1 MLTTLSIKNFALFH
15 EVTVSFQK
23 GLNIITGETG
33 AGKSLIVD
41 ALNLLLGEKTDA
53 SVLRKDARK
62 AIVEGVFSLDLPEA
76 ASFLREHDLDV
87 FDHEV
92 HIRREV
98 NTSGRSRSFINDT
111 PVTMESLRRFGELL
125 VDLHGQ
131 HEHQSLLKIEKHID
145 YLDAFAGLESRV
157 VQIGLIYKKI
167 KSLKK
172 DLQEL
177 IQKGHQLRE
186 RRDYLQFQ
194 FNEINNINPAAEEDE
209 ELEQEERILA
219 NSEKLFGMSSEA
231 YAILYED
238 ERSVYEM
245 LTRIEEILSELQ
257 SIDARFQE
265 YLKLSTDAKINA
277 DEIAKYLQHY
287 TTTFEFNPER
297 LEEIRDRLSALS
309 RLKKKYGPTLQAVL
323 EKRTVLEKELRLVDN
338 VDGEIENLQK
348 RIEAESRRYFEL
360 ARSLSNARKT
370 AAKHL
375 RSEIEHVLHKL
386 GMEKAVF
393 VVRVD
398 SPENE
403 KGWLQIGEKTYQ
415 GSAKGI
421 DSVSFFI
428 SANPG
433 EAPKELLKIASGGE
447 ISRVML
453 AIKSV
458 LAEKDNIP
466 VLVFDEIDSGI
477 SGRIAQTIG
486 KQLQA
491 LAQSHQII
499 CITHLPQI
507 ASAGHAHYTVEK
519 IIEENR
525 TRTKVRALKTGE
537 RAVEIAKLIG
547 GERISDVNLKS
558 AEELLKTFEN

>member
-1 MLTTLSIKNFALFH
+1 MGGERDLHCGGRHCRRKIQCGKICHCEKISHMLTTLSIKNFALFH

-231 YAILYED
+231 DAILYED
-238 ERSVYEM
+238 EQSVYEM
-245 LTRIEEILSELQ
+245 L
-257 SIDARFQE
+257 
-265 YLKLSTDAKINA
+265 
-277 DEIAKYLQHY
+277 
-287 TTTFEFNPER
+287 
-297 LEEIRDRLSALS
+297 
-309 RLKKKYGPTLQAVL
+309 
-323 EKRTVLEKELRLVDN
+323 
-338 VDGEIENLQK
+338 
-348 RIEAESRRYFEL
+348 
-360 ARSLSNARKT
+360 
-370 AAKHL
+370 
-375 RSEIEHVLHKL
+375 
-386 GMEKAVF
+386 
-393 VVRVD
+393 
-398 SPENE
+398 
-403 KGWLQIGEKTYQ
+403 
-415 GSAKGI
+415 
-421 DSVSFFI
+421 
-428 SANPG
+428 
-433 EAPKELLKIASGGE
+433 
-447 ISRVML
+447 
-453 AIKSV
+453 
-458 LAEKDNIP
+458 
-466 VLVFDEIDSGI
+466 
-477 SGRIAQTIG
+477 
-486 KQLQA
+486 
-491 LAQSHQII
+491 
-499 CITHLPQI
+499 
-507 ASAGHAHYTVEK
+507 
-519 IIEENR
+519 
-525 TRTKVRALKTGE
+525 
-537 RAVEIAKLIG
+537 
-547 GERISDVNLKS
+547 
-558 AEELLKTFEN
+558 